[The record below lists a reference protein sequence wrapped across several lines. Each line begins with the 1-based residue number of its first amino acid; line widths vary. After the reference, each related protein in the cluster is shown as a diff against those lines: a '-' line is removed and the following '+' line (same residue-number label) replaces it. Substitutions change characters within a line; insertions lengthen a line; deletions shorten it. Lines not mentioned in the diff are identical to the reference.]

1 MTPARRGPG
10 GRPGARPGSG
20 PSRRGAASP
29 APRSGAAP
37 RPAARTRPAPTGVV
51 EPAAEVGGRRPS
63 LTGRAALLALVLV
76 VLGVSYA
83 YPLRTWIEQRA
94 DLAALAAER
103 AELEQRTVDLEAQQQ
118 RWEDPAYVR
127 AQARERLGFVL
138 PGETGYV
145 VVDGAGEQEVAVTP
159 DGGDAGLVAPDGA
172 GPWWAQLWG
181 TVETAGRLGTAAD
194 PDPAGVPD
202 LSAPATT
209 DGGATEADGTPGPS
223 PTGG

>member
-1 MTPARRGPG
+1 M
-10 GRPGARPGSG
+10 
-20 PSRRGAASP
+20 
-29 APRSGAAP
+29 
-37 RPAARTRPAPTGVV
+37 

-127 AQARERLGFVL
+127 AQARERLHFVL
-138 PGETGYV
+138 PGETVYV
-145 VVDGAGEQEVAVTP
+145 VVPPAGGRAGGETP
-159 DGGDAGLVAPDGA
+159 QLPVVSRSGSWYGR
-172 GPWWAQLWG
+172 LWG
-181 TVETAGRLGTAAD
+181 TVRAAD
-194 PDPAGVPD
+194 G
-202 LSAPATT
+202 APA
-209 DGGATEADGTPGPS
+209 P
-223 PTGG
+223 

>member
-1 MTPARRGPG
+1 
-10 GRPGARPGSG
+10 
-20 PSRRGAASP
+20 
-29 APRSGAAP
+29 
-37 RPAARTRPAPTGVV
+37 V

-127 AQARERLGFVL
+127 AQARERLHFVL
-138 PGETGYV
+138 PGETVYIV
-145 VVDGAGEQEVAVTP
+145 VRPSGGTGAGGA
-159 DGGDAGLVAPDGA
+159 APDVPVA
-172 GPWWAQLWG
+172 AQDGSWYGRLWG
-181 TVETAGRLGTAAD
+181 TVRAAD
-194 PDPAGVPD
+194 
-202 LSAPATT
+202 
-209 DGGATEADGTPGPS
+209 GAGTP
-223 PTGG
+223 